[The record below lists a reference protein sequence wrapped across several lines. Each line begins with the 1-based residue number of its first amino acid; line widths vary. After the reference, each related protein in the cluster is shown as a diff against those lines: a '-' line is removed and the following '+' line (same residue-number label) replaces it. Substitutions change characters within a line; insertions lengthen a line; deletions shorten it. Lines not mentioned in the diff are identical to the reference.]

1 MEDFMEQ
8 TLKDDI
14 GKLIDK
20 YNGPQLWQ
28 ESVKLAVKSNP
39 KIAQEV
45 LAIIKD
51 NKITRAE
58 LNNEHGANESGSMRL
73 GLRMPV
79 VVEDILS
86 VVDPDNFPIKNN
98 KHGEEITHKLAKAFP
113 EFAIGKY

>member
-1 MEDFMEQ
+1 MEQ
-8 TLKDDI
+8 TLKDEI

-20 YNGPQLWQ
+20 YSGPQLWQ
-28 ESVKLAVKSNP
+28 ESVKLAIKSNP

-45 LAIIKD
+45 LAIIRD
-51 NKITRAE
+51 NKVTRE
-58 LNNEHGANESGSMRL
+58 TLLNEYGANESGSMRL

-86 VVDPDNFPIKNN
+86 VVDPDNFPVKNN
-98 KHGEEITHKLAKAFP
+98 KHGEVITHKLAKAFP

>member
-1 MEDFMEQ
+1 MEQ
-8 TLKDDI
+8 TLKNEI
-14 GKLIDK
+14 SKLIDK
-20 YNGPQLWQ
+20 YDGPQLWQ
-28 ESVKLAVKSNP
+28 ESVRLAVKSNP

-58 LNNEHGANESGSMRL
+58 LNNKHGANESGTMRL

-86 VVDPDNFPIKNN
+86 VVDPDNFPVKSN
-98 KHGEEITHKLAKAFP
+98 KHGEVITHKLAKAFP

>member
-1 MEDFMEQ
+1 MEQ

-20 YNGPQLWQ
+20 YSGPQLWQ
-28 ESVKLAVKSNP
+28 ESVKLAIKSNP
-39 KIAQEV
+39 KIAQEI
-45 LAIIKD
+45 LAIIRD

-58 LNNEHGANESGSMRL
+58 LNNQYGANESGTMRL
-73 GLRMPV
+73 GMRMPV

-86 VVDPDNFPIKNN
+86 VVDPDNFPVKNN
-98 KHGEEITHKLAKAFP
+98 KHGEAITHKLAKAFP